1 MLLKTNYMQILLI
14 ICIYMTLVFFA
25 FLIDYKI
32 RNRPLDVWLAIYA
45 LAIAIVWSFYF
56 YPLNTNL

>member
-1 MLLKTNYMQILLI
+1 MQILLI